1 MEESPTEACAQET
14 SRVLRES
21 SFCFIA
27 VTLQFLQDG
36 CSLDWFAS
44 FDFFFMFSI
53 VSKFWKLIC
62 ITPIALAVE
71 AHFYSVYRP
80 TGSWDGDF
88 IYVNLFGPLNQKG
101 TEQMF

>member
-14 SRVLRES
+14 LRVLRES

-53 VSKFWKLIC
+53 VSKF
-62 ITPIALAVE
+62 
-71 AHFYSVYRP
+71 
-80 TGSWDGDF
+80 
-88 IYVNLFGPLNQKG
+88 
-101 TEQMF
+101 